1 MHPYR
6 VRRAYAATLCYQQY
20 TPKGVSGAL
29 SQIENFEETGRIK
42 KYNPTF
48 SNLFSGGSL
57 AYWHIGIFFSP
68 R

>member
-1 MHPYR
+1 

-42 KYNPTF
+42 K
-48 SNLFSGGSL
+48 
-57 AYWHIGIFFSP
+57 I
-68 R
+68 